1 MCFKRHSAG
10 PFNKYSNCVLSQ
22 WHGHLFTVTSS
33 HSLLSSLHR
42 FTVYSRR
49 GSFLRRLF
57 IFYYWRNVRSSQPT
71 PSECQAAPRVWC
83 TAAPRRPRRQP
94 GLNTPQGQTS
104 KTHKACSIN
113 YSEWR
118 RLSVA
123 DKCVLRFYSCSSLQ
137 FQLQGW
143 KKRKKNGARSS
154 INMHF
159 IPTNGQKKQKNKC
172 TSLKTE
178 WQQIQRA
185 VREGA
190 RERDWK
196 SCVSIHLWMVHG
208 RQTTL

>member
-1 MCFKRHSAG
+1 MCPTLWGTTCLSDLFSIGFILFNTISSRSETEKMCFKWHSAG
-10 PFNKYSNCVLSQ
+10 SFNKYSNCMLSQ

-57 IFYYWRNVRSSQPT
+57 IFYYWRNVCSSQPT

-83 TAAPRRPRRQP
+83 TAAPRRPCRQP

-143 KKRKKNGARSS
+143 KKKKKWS
-154 INMHF
+154 
-159 IPTNGQKKQKNKC
+159 T
-172 TSLKTE
+172 
-178 WQQIQRA
+178 
-185 VREGA
+185 V
-190 RERDWK
+190 
-196 SCVSIHLWMVHG
+196 VH
-208 RQTTL
+208 

>member
-1 MCFKRHSAG
+1 MFGRVSRH
-10 PFNKYSNCVLSQ
+10 PL
-22 WHGHLFTVTSS
+22 
-33 HSLLSSLHR
+33 
-42 FTVYSRR
+42 
-49 GSFLRRLF
+49 
-57 IFYYWRNVRSSQPT
+57 NVK
-71 PSECQAAPRVWC
+71 AAPRVWC

-154 INMHF
+154 VNMHF
-159 IPTNGQKKQKNKC
+159 IPTNGQKKQMHFTKNWMATNTK
-172 TSLKTE
+172 SSE
-178 WQQIQRA
+178 RGSE
-185 VREGA
+185 RA

-196 SCVSIHLWMVHG
+196 SRVSVHLWMVHG